1 MHHAGE
7 NESNQWTQAIVT
19 APLSPSFIIG
29 HIHLTRLLAAS
40 SHTQVIPDQETKA
53 KSS

>member
-1 MHHAGE
+1 MHYAGE
-7 NESNQWTQAIVT
+7 NESNRWTQTTVT
-19 APLSPSFIIG
+19 GFSLSFIIG
-29 HIHLTRLLAAS
+29 HIHLTRLLAVS